1 MNGHK
6 AIRVLDGPQSTGT
19 ILDSWQDMVVA
30 RLLFAVPGVDCMQ
43 LGTTDMWEQNVYE
56 VWMLAWSAHLEARFG
71 EPKSKRIFP
80 APDVGEWRFLM
91 IPFQAT
97 TSLHD
102 AVVLSFD
109 LKACASKSSQLRLA
123 TQVRRGKGCIFLLG
137 HHSNSRFEWLWRGIG
152 ILWSRELQ
160 VSSCFID
167 WFCRVEVLFFHVTFS
182 KGILVSWL
190 HDFLVVMSSCGTFP
204 VMFSDEDLGRD
215 PLALHGGHEND
226 RLPKTLGHSCAWKNT
241 PWDIIL
247 NPKQQ
252 TVFHSTE
259 QGV

>member
-30 RLLFAVPGVDCMQ
+30 CLLFAVPGVDCMQ

-123 TQVRRGKGCIFLLG
+123 TQVRRGKGCIFLLC
-137 HHSNSRFEWLWRGIG
+137 HSNSGLEWLWIGIG
-152 ILWSRELQ
+152 ICGTWNYRFHH
-160 VSSCFID
+160 VSSID
-167 WFCRVEVLFFHVTFS
+167 
-182 KGILVSWL
+182 
-190 HDFLVVMSSCGTFP
+190 
-204 VMFSDEDLGRD
+204 
-215 PLALHGGHEND
+215 HE
-226 RLPKTLGHSCAWKNT
+226 S
-241 PWDIIL
+241 
-247 NPKQQ
+247 
-252 TVFHSTE
+252 
-259 QGV
+259 